1 MHYIT
6 IIGLALVCCQGY
18 SLEASDESIK
28 SEASTKFSTED
39 IAALFTANGRNV
51 SITGD
56 ETLEMVFNVD
66 VMGNQ
71 TVIIT
76 IGNSDISMY
85 YYWLVLPK
93 IIKNSD
99 VCAAQSVAGN
109 WNSNKYFSTLY
120 FDGDGDFV
128 LQSDLLLCDD
138 HSSNVELVGKFVSTF
153 IKSATIFIIQM
164 V

>member
-39 IAALFTANGRNV
+39 IAALFTANGRTV
-51 SITGD
+51 SIVGD
-56 ETLEMVFNVD
+56 ETLKMVFNVE

-71 TVIIT
+71 TAVIT

-85 YYWLVLPK
+85 SSYVLPK
-93 IIKNSD
+93 KFKNRD
-99 VCAAQSVAGN
+99 DGAAQSFAGN
-109 WNSNKYFSTLY
+109 WNSNKRFSSVY
-120 FDGDGDFV
+120 FDRDGDFV